1 MHYMNIDSVLE
12 FLNSCNTYIWDV
24 TIFLLIGCALY
35 FTCRT
40 RFVQLR
46 IPGGIVRVFASREGR
61 DKETSIG
68 AFQAFA
74 TSLAGRVGTGNIA
87 GVASAIFVGG
97 PGSVFWMWVMAF
109 FGAATA
115 FAESTLAQLYKRRG
129 KDSFYGGPS
138 YYMRHGIKVKWM
150 GVLFSVLM
158 LFTMGTANQLVQS
171 NTVSVSI
178 GEFLGVEP
186 IWVGLALMAVTL
198 CVIFGGVQRIAR
210 FSSVIVPVMAVG
222 YISISLAVIIV
233 NFDKVPDVFSLII
246 DNAFGIRQAAGGAI
260 GMAISQGIR
269 RGLFSNEAGE
279 GTTPNSAAT
288 ADISH
293 PVKQGILQSLGV
305 FVDTLVI
312 CSCTAFIVLLSGK
325 YNSGL
330 DGISLTKSAMDTL
343 VGSWGNDFL
352 TLAVL
357 FFAFS
362 TIIANYLYSEI
373 NIKFLTQNKKP
384 VVLMKV
390 ATGVFIIAGSLLN
403 LQDIW
408 IIVDFFQGSMTI
420 LSLIALVWLSPK
432 VVFLIHDYMA
442 KLKRG
447 EDPEFHR
454 SEMPDIEKDLDA
466 WE

>member
-1 MHYMNIDSVLE
+1 MMDTLLE
-12 FLNSCNTYIWDV
+12 FVNSCNTYIWDV
-24 TIFLLIGCALY
+24 TIFLLIASALY
-35 FTCRT
+35 FTWRT
-40 RFVQLR
+40 RFIQLR
-46 IPGGIVRVFASREGR
+46 LPGGLMRVFASREGR
-61 DKETSIG
+61 DKENSIG

-97 PGSVFWMWVMAF
+97 PGAVFWMWVMAF

-115 FAESTLAQLYKRRG
+115 FAESTLAQLYKRKG

-138 YYMRHGIKVKWM
+138 YYMQHGVGKKWM

-158 LFTMGTANQLVQS
+158 LFTMGTANQFVQS

-178 GEFLGVEP
+178 GEFLGVSP
-186 IWVGLALMAVTL
+186 MWVGLVLMLVTL
-198 CVIFGGVQRIAR
+198 GVIFGGVQRIAR
-210 FSSVIVPVMAVG
+210 FSAIVVPIMAVG
-222 YISISLAVIIV
+222 YISISLAVILV
-233 NFDKVPDVFSLII
+233 NFEKIPEVFGLIF
-246 DNAFGIRQAAGGAI
+246 DNAFGIRQVGGATI

-293 PVKQGILQSLGV
+293 PVKQGILQSIGV

-312 CSCTAFIVLLSGK
+312 CSCTAFLVLISGN
-325 YNSGL
+325 YMSGL
-330 DGISLTKSAMDTL
+330 DGILLTKSAMDTL
-343 VGSWGNDFL
+343 VGSWGNNFL

-362 TIIANYLYSEI
+362 TIVANYLYSEI
-373 NIKFLTQNKKP
+373 NIRFLTKKKWP
-384 VVLMKV
+384 ITLMKV
-390 ATGVFIIAGSLLN
+390 ATGAFIIVGSLLE

-432 VVFLIHDYMA
+432 VIFLLKDYMQ
-442 KLKRG
+442 KLKEG
-447 EDPEFHR
+447 KDPEFHR
-454 SEMPDIEKDLDA
+454 SEMKEIEADLDA
-466 WE
+466 WD